1 MPRFLPVLLLLLV
14 APHAAPAQGPAL
26 QPPLQPPCGGPSQPA
41 AAASDRPPATAVW
54 SEQALRKAG
63 WKPPACLGWSSENT
77 RLAVALAGDFRFDGT
92 VDDLLARFSAFSA
105 YKSIRYW
112 STSKQGW
119 RNLVSDAGPDLK
131 ASALVPGSSFDYFEN
146 GRAGRTVY
154 RLRILERTP
163 ARAVVASENV
173 TPIRTALVTA
183 FDPGALQSVT
193 FLDRRGS
200 GVWSYYQIV
209 RAGQGASSLALG
221 SEASYVNRAAA
232 LYRYVAGIPTDQEPP
247 IAR

>member
-1 MPRFLPVLLLLLV
+1 MLRFLPVLLLLLV
-14 APHAAPAQGPAL
+14 APHAARAQGPAL
-26 QPPLQPPCGGPSQPA
+26 QPPLQPPCGGPSHPA
-41 AAASDRPPATAVW
+41 AAASDRPPATAAW

-63 WKPPACLGWSSENT
+63 WKPPACLRWISENT
-77 RLAVALAGDFRFDGT
+77 RLAVVLAGDFRFGGT

-119 RNLVSDAGPDLK
+119 QNLVSDAGPDLK
-131 ASALVPGSSFDYFEN
+131 ASDLVPGSSFDYFEN
-146 GRAGRTVY
+146 GRTGRTVY
-154 RLRILERTP
+154 RLKILERTP
-163 ARAVVASENV
+163 ERVVLASENV
-173 TPIRTALVTA
+173 TSIRAALVTA
-183 FDPGALQSVT
+183 FEPGALQSVT

-200 GVWSYYQIV
+200 DVWSYYQIV
-209 RAGQGASSLALG
+209 RAGQGASSLVLG

-232 LYRYVAGIPTDQEPP
+232 LYRYVTGIPTDREPP